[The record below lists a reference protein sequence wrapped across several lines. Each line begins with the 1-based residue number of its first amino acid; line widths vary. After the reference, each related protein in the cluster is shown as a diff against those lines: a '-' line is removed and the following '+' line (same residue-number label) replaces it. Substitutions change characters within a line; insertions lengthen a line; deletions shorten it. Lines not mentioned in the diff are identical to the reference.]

1 MGIFD
6 KATNSLLS
14 NFASIKE
21 PVFLKEFTSESN
33 QLKDLIEL
41 SEKLKDGD
49 KKDIVERDILYLRAG
64 ISGEKN
70 VNYEIKNSFIPL
82 ICLHD
87 IRLEFKDYV
96 AQFDFIVIT
105 NKFICVM
112 ETKKLFGNIS
122 INKDGDFIRVISNKK
137 GKIFKE
143 GMYSPIS
150 QNERHVRVLKEFLIS
165 YNMIKEMPIKSLVV
179 MANDKTI
186 IDKKGCPAHISKAI
200 YKYDQIT
207 TYLKNNINDKT
218 NKMDVSSKNI
228 EKIAKFILEHDKPI
242 IFDYAGKYGLSQE
255 DYLGETARVSPVVEM
270 IVGEE
275 ILDNHEEIRNKL
287 TEFRLNKSR
296 EEKVKAYFIY
306 NNNQMEDLI
315 SRHPNTIEE
324 LMNISGFGKVKVDKY
339 GEDILKIL
347 NSKDTE

>member
-1 MGIFD
+1 MGIFN
-6 KATNSLLS
+6 KAANSLLS
-14 NFASIKE
+14 NFTTITE
-21 PVFLKEFTSESN
+21 PVFLKEFTSENS

-41 SEKLKDGD
+41 SSKLKDSD
-49 KKDIVERDILYLRAG
+49 KKDLVERDILYLRAG

-70 VNYEIKNSFIPL
+70 VYYEIKNSFIPL

-105 NKFICVM
+105 NKFICVI

-122 INKDGDFIRVISNKK
+122 INKDGDFIRIISNKK
-137 GKIFKE
+137 GRTFKE

-150 QNERHVRVLKEFLIS
+150 QNERHVRILQEFLIS
-165 YNMIKEMPIKSLVV
+165 HSIIKEMPLKSLVI

-218 NKMDVSSKNI
+218 NKVDVSGKNMD
-228 EKIAKFILEHDKPI
+228 KIAKFILEHDKPI
-242 IFDYAGKYGLSQE
+242 TYDYVGKYGLSQD
-255 DYLGETARVSPVVEM
+255 DYLSEIDSVSPVVELE
-270 IVGEE
+270 VVEE
-275 ILDNHEEIRNKL
+275 IPDDPEQLRNKL
-287 TEFRLNKSR
+287 TEFRLHKSR
-296 EEKVKAYFIY
+296 EEKIKAYFIFS
-306 NNNQMEDLI
+306 NKQMEDLI
-315 SRHPNTIEE
+315 NIHPKITKE
-324 LMNISGFGKVKVDKY
+324 LMDVNGFGKVKVDKY

-347 NSKDTE
+347 N